1 MPRRPPKWWFKK
13 CVKSMTRKKVKKL
26 HVRDAFKLCGY
37 IWYHHTGAKRRAE
50 ILAIEKKRL
59 AAAKRAAKRRVAKRR
74 SILDRISSPVT
85 SIKIKTIEYWI
96 PVKDASGVVM
106 TGEYFI
112 DYKWKRIKTSAIQS
126 VHGSTITTS
135 SGSAYHLGKPGHPDA
150 QRFLYEW
157 TAGPSLR
164 RSNGARSNYRI
175 RSARSAR
182 SPESKLGLVRKRPR
196 KTSVKICRKYD
207 LVRRSKNGAESPE
220 ECFRRLSPKI
230 GFGRAAA
237 ACSKDKATSH
247 FIAAAMLPHGKM
259 SVLAT
264 GSSEQMKALARSTSK
279 AKRVTTVVYDNTGRS
294 MATYSLYGSAM
305 LPPARRKMTLEF
317 WRPSTRRSTPE
328 EECLTY
334 ARHYTNSWK
343 EAFHICLAAKRLGVH
358 PREILKEEKAPIT
371 PRAAEPARRPN
382 RSRRR

>member
-59 AAAKRAAKRRVAKRR
+59 AAAKRAAARRRR
-74 SILDRISSPVT
+74 RNRPILDRI
-85 SIKIKTIEYWI
+85 
-96 PVKDASGVVM
+96 
-106 TGEYFI
+106 
-112 DYKWKRIKTSAIQS
+112 
-126 VHGSTITTS
+126 
-135 SGSAYHLGKPGHPDA
+135 
-150 QRFLYEW
+150 
-157 TAGPSLR
+157 
-164 RSNGARSNYRI
+164 
-175 RSARSAR
+175 RSAFSAR
-182 SPESKLGLVRKRPR
+182 SPESKLSLTRQRPR

-264 GSSEQMKALARSTSK
+264 GSSEQMKSIARSTSK

-305 LPPARRKMTLEF
+305 LPPARKRKISLEF
-317 WRPSTRRSTPE
+317 WRPSDRRSTPE

-343 EAFHICLAAKRLGVH
+343 EAFHVCLAAKKLGVH

-371 PRAAEPARRPN
+371 PRAAEPARGPN